1 MPKIK
6 THKATAKR
14 FKVTGGG
21 KLLRIPAAGNHL
33 LTNKSDR
40 KNTYLEIAKCDKKRI
55 KRRLGKV

>member
-14 FKVTGGG
+14 FKVTGSG
-21 KLLRIPAAGNHL
+21 KLLRVPAAGNHL

-40 KNTYLEIAKCDKKRI
+40 KNTYLEIAKCDNKRI
-55 KRRLGKV
+55 KRRLGKI